1 MNALPNS
8 KSVLICFHVFS
19 LFLTVVKVFVELSS
33 FFASSFVIR
42 VNSEFAKFDIAFIFT
57 FSGGYGGGAT
67 PDSIPNSEV
76 KTSSADGTAWFTEC
90 L

>member
-1 MNALPNS
+1 MRLDHP
-8 KSVLICFHVFS
+8 
-19 LFLTVVKVFVELSS
+19 S

-76 KTSSADGTAWFTEC
+76 KTSSADGTAWVTVWESRS
-90 L
+90 LPDSL